1 MKIVR
6 LEETIDNWGR
16 TETTNLPSEIAEIL
30 RDPETWTDDQIFYD
44 EENRPFFID
53 DLIGKEVELEGI
65 GTIKIEE

>member
-16 TETTNLPSEIAEIL
+16 TEVTNLPSEIAEIL

-65 GTIKIEE
+65 ETFKIEE

>member
-16 TETTNLPSEIAEIL
+16 TEVNNLPSEIAEIL

-65 GTIKIEE
+65 GTLKIEE

>member
-16 TETTNLPSEIAEIL
+16 TETTNLPSEIAKIL

-44 EENRPFFID
+44 ERNRPFFID
-53 DLIGKEVELEGI
+53 ELIGKEVELEGI
-65 GTIKIEE
+65 ETFKVEE

>member
-65 GTIKIEE
+65 ETFKIEE

>member
-44 EENRPFFID
+44 ERNRPFFID

-65 GTIKIEE
+65 ETFKVEE

>member
-16 TETTNLPSEIAEIL
+16 TKTTNLPSEIAEIL

-44 EENRPFFID
+44 ERDRPFFID

-65 GTIKIEE
+65 GTLKIEE

>member
-6 LEETIDNWGR
+6 LEETVDNWGR
-16 TETTNLPSEIAEIL
+16 TETTGLPSEIAEIL

-65 GTIKIEE
+65 GTLKIEE

>member
-16 TETTNLPSEIAEIL
+16 TETTDLPSEIAEIL

-65 GTIKIEE
+65 ETFKVEE

>member
-6 LEETIDNWGR
+6 LEETVDNWGR
-16 TETTNLPSEIAEIL
+16 TETTSLPSEIAEIL
-30 RDPETWTDDQIFYD
+30 RDPATWSDDQIFYD

>member
-16 TETTNLPSEIAEIL
+16 TETTRLPSEIAEIL

>member
-65 GTIKIEE
+65 ETFKVEE